1 MKEYIELLA
10 NIRDNGFGKDDRTGV
25 GSRSIVGAQMRSDL
39 SKRFPIPLTRRV
51 APRIAFEELMFML
64 NGKSQTKEL
73 EDKNINIWKGNTSK
87 EFQKKM
93 DLDYL
98 DEGDFGRMYG
108 VQMRDYKGIQINDDT
123 LQPELLMFDQ
133 LRYALNIL
141 RSDPLSRRI
150 IISQYNPAEANQG
163 VLFPC
168 HIMIQFIV
176 TGNKLNCVY
185 WMRSSDT
192 VYGLPYNHMYYAFFT
207 HMMAMLTGFEVGDLV
222 YQAGDSHFYNNQ
234 IDMVNELIDVRYPE
248 IYAFEG
254 MIGMDMKLTERENP
268 QVEFRKPI
276 ETLNDMLTYSWD
288 DVNILN
294 YDPLKDFTNKPPMA
308 I

>member
-1 MKEYIELLA
+1 MKEYIELLK

-39 SKRFPIPLTRRV
+39 FKGFPALLSRRV

-73 EDKNINIWKGNTSK
+73 EEKNINIWKGNTSK
-87 EFQKKM
+87 EFQKKHG
-93 DLDYL
+93 LGHL
-98 DEGDFGRMYG
+98 PEGDFGRMYG
-108 VQMRDYKGIQINDDT
+108 KQMREFTTGRMASDRNGKWKQT
-123 LQPELLMFDQ
+123 FFDQ
-133 LRYALNIL
+133 LRYALNTL

-150 IISQYNPAEANQG
+150 IISQYNPAEATQG

-176 TGNKLNCVY
+176 TGTKLNCVY

-234 IDMVNELIDVRYPE
+234 IDMVDNLI
-248 IYAFEG
+248 
-254 MIGMDMKLTERENP
+254 ERWDNGLDLEFQP
-268 QVEFRKPI
+268 QVEFTKPI
-276 ETLNDMLTYSWD
+276 ETLNDMLTYQWE
-288 DVNILN
+288 DVIIQN
-294 YDPLKDFTNKPPMA
+294 YSPLPDFKDKPPMA